1 MEKNNILRF
10 LDVTK
15 TFPGVRALDK
25 VSFEI
30 KEGEIHGLVG
40 ENGAGKSTLM
50 NIIAGVYKK
59 DSGTIYFKG
68 EEVDIP
74 NHFQANE
81 LGIRVV
87 FQERSL
93 VDNLSISENIF
104 GARQPVHLLGHLDKR
119 KLFKETKSLLTKLDI
134 KEDPNK
140 IVGYLPQSTKQMIE
154 FAKALNT
161 DNLKLLILD
170 EPTATITENEV
181 EIIFKILKDIVKK
194 QKISVIYISHRLAEI
209 FRIADRVSVL
219 KDGHYMGTRKV
230 SISNE
235 DDLVKLMVGRELE
248 EITAIKYFKE
258 KNILEAKNLNSK
270 KFKKINFNLRKG
282 EILSFAGLAGAGRT
296 EVMRAVFGIDKIT
309 EGEIYKNGKRL
320 LINSPGTAIKNGIG
334 YLPEDRKEQ
343 AIFLNM
349 TVSQNIAVANIN
361 NFSGRIFVNDRRIN
375 KSSTEFR
382 DRLNIVTPDLK
393 RKALNLSGGNQQKVV
408 LARWLILNPD
418 ILIVDEPTRGVDVG
432 AKAEIYT
439 IINNM
444 IEQGTSVI
452 VVSSDMQEVL
462 NISNRIIVMW
472 QGQITGELNIKDATE
487 EKIFHMASGYFQK

>member
-1 MEKNNILRF
+1 
-10 LDVTK
+10 
-15 TFPGVRALDK
+15 
-25 VSFEI
+25 
-30 KEGEIHGLVG
+30 
-40 ENGAGKSTLM
+40 
-50 NIIAGVYKK
+50 
-59 DSGTIYFKG
+59 
-68 EEVDIP
+68 
-74 NHFQANE
+74 
-81 LGIRVV
+81 
-87 FQERSL
+87 
-93 VDNLSISENIF
+93 
-104 GARQPVHLLGHLDKR
+104 
-119 KLFKETKSLLTKLDI
+119 
-134 KEDPNK
+134 
-140 IVGYLPQSTKQMIE
+140 
-154 FAKALNT
+154 
-161 DNLKLLILD
+161 
-170 EPTATITENEV
+170 
-181 EIIFKILKDIVKK
+181 
-194 QKISVIYISHRLAEI
+194 
-209 FRIADRVSVL
+209 
-219 KDGHYMGTRKV
+219 
-230 SISNE
+230 
-235 DDLVKLMVGRELE
+235 
-248 EITAIKYFKE
+248 
-258 KNILEAKNLNSK
+258 
-270 KFKKINFNLRKG
+270 
-282 EILSFAGLAGAGRT
+282 
-296 EVMRAVFGIDKIT
+296 MRAVFGIDKIT

-382 DRLNIVTPDLK
+382 DRLNIDTPDLK

-444 IEQGTSVI
+444 VEQGTSVI